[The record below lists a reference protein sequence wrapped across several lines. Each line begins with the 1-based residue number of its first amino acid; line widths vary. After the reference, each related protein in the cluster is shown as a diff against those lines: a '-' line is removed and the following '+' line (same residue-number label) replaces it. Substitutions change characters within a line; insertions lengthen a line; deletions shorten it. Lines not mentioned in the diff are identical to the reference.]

1 MAVSLMKKQM
11 IEFVRPGLS
20 LSEIIDK
27 KIEEHVAE
35 VRLLVLSV
43 FYIDNLYFFRH
54 ISTIITTIIVL
65 MNSIFCVP
73 GYICGLHS

>member
-27 KIEEHVAE
+27 KIEERVAE
-35 VRLLVLSV
+35 VRLLVFCCPCPSIPWSV
-43 FYIDNLYFFRH
+43 FYIDNLYIFRH
-54 ISTIITTIIVL
+54 ISTYNKVYYNYCL
-65 MNSIFCVP
+65 DE
-73 GYICGLHS
+73 

>member
-35 VRLLVLSV
+35 VRFLQL
-43 FYIDNLYFFRH
+43 
-54 ISTIITTIIVL
+54 
-65 MNSIFCVP
+65 
-73 GYICGLHS
+73 G